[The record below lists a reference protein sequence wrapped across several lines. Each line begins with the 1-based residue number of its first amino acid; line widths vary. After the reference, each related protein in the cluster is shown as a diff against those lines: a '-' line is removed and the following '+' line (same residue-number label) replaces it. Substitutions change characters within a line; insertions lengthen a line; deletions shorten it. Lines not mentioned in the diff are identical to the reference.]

1 MSGVDKKN
9 NGVGVKI
16 IEVAIPAA
24 IGVVA
29 KMADKA
35 IDKPDVNENKIKIP
49 DLYRKG
55 FELELEQAIQILDD
69 FGLKAAPSK
78 ISLKEA
84 NTKYKDYINNQ
95 VLDSNPKQGTYVNQG
110 SIVYLK
116 YITQD
121 VINASQK
128 MFDDNTQA
136 KQDAKEKKTHEKLE
150 RKEKMKETISETM
163 VAAKN
168 NIGKIFKKE
177 HKDAGL
183 TGDKQ

>member
-35 IDKPDVNENKIKIP
+35 IDKPDAKENKIKIP

-55 FELELEQAIQILDD
+55 FALELEQATQILND
-69 FGLKAAPSK
+69 FGLKAAPSR
-78 ISLKEA
+78 IGLKEA
-84 NTKYKDYINNQ
+84 NKKYKDYIHNQ
-95 VLDSNPKQGTYVNQG
+95 VIDSNPKQGASVNPG

-121 VINASQK
+121 VIDASQK
-128 MFDDNTQA
+128 IFDDSIQA
-136 KQDAKEKKTHEKLE
+136 KQEAKEKKAADKLE
-150 RKEKMKETISETM
+150 RNEKMKENISET
-163 VAAKN
+163 VSTAKS
-168 NIGKIFKKE
+168 NIGKIFRRE
-177 HKDAGL
+177 HKVTEHSDE
-183 TGDKQ
+183 DE